1 MNERNQFT
9 NRKLVQLPTRN
20 VITQTNLDLSRKDP
34 AGSVRGLLSNTAELQ
49 EGKVRVR
56 REGANGK
63 GREREREREGN
74 TEQSTQKAGTRRK
87 P

>member
-20 VITQTNLDLSRKDP
+20 VITQTNLGDFSGKDP
-34 AGSVRGLLSNTAELQ
+34 TGRVRGLLSNTAELG

-63 GREREREREGN
+63 GRERDREGN
-74 TEQSTQKAGTRRK
+74 IEQSTQKAGTRRK

>member
-63 GREREREREGN
+63 GREREREGN